1 MRTYVRVPATLDGV
15 TGARKREDREAQ
27 GRILRAVLLA
37 GDEGLTE
44 ADPEERC
51 KGLGA
56 AEIESAVEALIA
68 TGLLERVE
76 ARLHPSG
83 PATRFDRLRPL

>member
-1 MRTYVRVPATLDGV
+1 VAGRG
-15 TGARKREDREAQ
+15 DREHQAQ
-27 GRILRAVLLA
+27 VLRAVLLA

-44 ADPEERC
+44 ADLEARC
-51 KGLGA
+51 EGLGGD
-56 AEIESAVEALIA
+56 EIASAVESLI
-68 TGLLERVE
+68 TSGLLKRIE

>member
-1 MRTYVRVPATLDGV
+1 M
-15 TGARKREDREAQ
+15 
-27 GRILRAVLLA
+27 LRAVLLA

-44 ADPEERC
+44 EDLEARC
-51 KGLGA
+51 AGLGGA
-56 AEIESAVEALIA
+56 DIEAAVEALIA
-68 TGLLERVE
+68 TGLLERIE

>member
-1 MRTYVRVPATLDGV
+1 MASRR
-15 TGARKREDREAQ
+15 DREGQA
-27 GRILRAVLLA
+27 RVLRAVLPA

-44 ADPEERC
+44 ADLEERC
-51 KGLGA
+51 EALDA
-56 AEIESAVEALIA
+56 AQIASAVEALIA
-68 TGLLERVE
+68 SRLLERIE